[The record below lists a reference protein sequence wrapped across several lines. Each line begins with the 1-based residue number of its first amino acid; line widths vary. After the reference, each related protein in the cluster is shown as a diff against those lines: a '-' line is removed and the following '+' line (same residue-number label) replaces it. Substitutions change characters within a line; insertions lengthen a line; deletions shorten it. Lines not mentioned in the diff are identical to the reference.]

1 MITGFRHTG
10 IVVSDLAAA
19 EHFWCELMGFIVNRR
34 MDESGSS
41 LDAML
46 GLQNVSVTTLKL
58 AAPDGTVIELLK
70 FHSHP
75 EETTWGRTIHSTGLT
90 HLAFTVEDLGAE
102 YKRLSSHG
110 ILFHAPPQE
119 SPDGAVLV
127 TFCEGPEGILVELVE
142 QRMAHGAFLTKKQG

>member
-19 EHFWCELMGFIVNRR
+19 EHFWCELMGFTVNRR
-34 MDESGSS
+34 MDESGSY

-46 GLQNVSVTTLKL
+46 ALQNVSVTTLKL

-70 FHSHP
+70 FHSHQ
-75 EETTWGRTIHSTGLT
+75 EETTWGRTIYSTGLT
-90 HLAFTVEDLGAE
+90 HLAFTVENLDEE

-127 TFCEGPEGILVELVE
+127 TFCEGPEGILLELVE
-142 QRMAHGAFLTKKQG
+142 PRVAKARF